1 MRVENAGARSRRAP
15 ASFGLGGLIAACAV
29 VLLAG
34 VVLGQG
40 LGELAEGDPPG
51 HAGLTR
57 ARPSLPLGEP
67 NDHLGVHVL
76 TGEGSRY

>member
-1 MRVENAGARSRRAP
+1 
-15 ASFGLGGLIAACAV
+15 
-29 VLLAG
+29 

-40 LGELAEGDPPG
+40 LEELAEGDPPG
-51 HAGLTR
+51 HASLTR

-76 TGEGSRY
+76 TGEGSRC